1 MEIVFSILPA
11 DWASPVG
18 DQVGDTRWPGLVAV
32 RDGLRVQLL
41 VDLHDDLGP
50 SRLVL
55 LLRVRALGSY
65 NDLCKGAEFYRSRS
79 SYSRTVKFY
88 NLTEVIVRKHP
99 KP

>member
-18 DQVGDTRWPGLVAV
+18 DQVGDTRWPGVVAV
-32 RDGLRVQLL
+32 RDGLRLQLL

-55 LLRVRALGSY
+55 LLRVRALGFTMTSVRVQNFTVLNRPTRERY
-65 NDLCKGAEFYRSRS
+65 NSTTL
-79 SYSRTVKFY
+79 
-88 NLTEVIVRKHP
+88 LLPPLHI
-99 KP
+99 